1 MSIKDTTIN
10 VAGVEINVKRKSMK
24 TLRLKVQAG
33 KVCISAPLHTS
44 NYTLSIFAKNNM
56 EWIKNNLKLAKDKQE
71 KKELLLNPGHN
82 IKLWGRNIT
91 LAFNSSV
98 QRKGLHI
105 IKHNQLVLPIDAS
118 AGYNDKLMVLEA
130 FYRYTLTQ
138 QIEERLPIWEDIVGV
153 KLTHWGIRKMKTRW
167 GSCNIDRRRISLNLD
182 LARWPMH
189 CLDYVI
195 VHELVHLHEVH
206 HTRRF
211 WELVASFMPTWQT
224 YHTMLQR
231 PDIPE
236 L

>member
-1 MSIKDTTIN
+1 MSIKNTTIN

-24 TLRLKVQAG
+24 TLRLKVNADI
-33 KVCISAPLHTS
+33 VSISAPLHAS
-44 NYTLSIFAKNNM
+44 NYTLSCFAKNNM
-56 EWIKNNLKLAKDKQE
+56 EWIKRNLQLAKDKQE
-71 KKELLLNPGHN
+71 KKESLLNPGHN
-82 IKLWGRNIT
+82 IKLWGKNIA
-91 LAFNSSV
+91 LVFNPRVS
-98 QRKGLHI
+98 RKDLYI
-105 IKHNQLVLPIDAS
+105 IKHDQLTLPVDAS
-118 AGYNDKLMVLEA
+118 ATYDDKLVALED
-130 FYRYTLTQ
+130 FYRFVLAR
-138 QIEERLPIWEDIVGV
+138 QIEKRLPIWESIVGV

-167 GSCNIDRRRISLNLD
+167 GSCNIDRQRISLNLD

-195 VHELVHLHEVH
+195 VHELVHLHESH

-231 PDIPE
+231 SEIPD